1 MKYDERDGEY
11 KLFEINLRQGRSSY
25 FVTLNGFN
33 LAKYFVDDLVEDTPF
48 DGNTLFGRGS
58 KLWLEIPKSI
68 FLDYVAEGTDKETG
82 KRMLKSGDWG
92 TTLEYS
98 KDMNPL
104 RWLMIRHMFSIYKK
118 SYAKYF
124 TKKGEL
130 K

>member
-1 MKYDERDGEY
+1 M
-11 KLFEINLRQGRSSY
+11 
-25 FVTLNGFN
+25 TLNGFN

-68 FLDYVAEGTDKETG
+68 FLNYVAEGPDKEAG
-82 KRMLKSGDWG
+82 RRMLASGDWG

-104 RWLMIRHMFSIYKK
+104 RWAMIRHMFSIYKK